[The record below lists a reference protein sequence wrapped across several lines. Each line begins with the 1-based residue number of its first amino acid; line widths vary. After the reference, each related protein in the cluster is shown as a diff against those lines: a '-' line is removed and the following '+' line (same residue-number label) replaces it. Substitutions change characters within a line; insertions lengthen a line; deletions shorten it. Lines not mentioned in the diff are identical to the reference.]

1 MLNNNLQFD
10 HELFARLYGQ
20 LVKVVIEVTAE
31 VEAEEDDP
39 DLVILDIDDYENEY
53 QGHEWIDIDDTIR
66 RNNDVIRHER
76 KGQKK

>member
-31 VEAEEDDP
+31 VEAEEEDP
-39 DLVILDIDDYENEY
+39 DLVILNIDNYENKY